1 MRASGPC
8 RGEAVLGMDSVGQR
22 LERLAR
28 LRTSGDL
35 SDAEHELLKERLIA
49 GDEGA
54 HLEYKCQVWVQ
65 NVGSHEHSLENVET
79 SLERMLNA
87 GVAKGWKLFSV
98 AAASSGAS
106 DRFGGHYM
114 ITLIWEVPPPKPM
127 TPQEVERER
136 RREVERE
143 RKRGG
148 RTTAG

>member
-1 MRASGPC
+1 
-8 RGEAVLGMDSVGQR
+8 MDSVGQR

-87 GVAKGWKLFSV
+87 GVAKGWKLFS
-98 AAASSGAS
+98 AAPSSAARRLPNTGN
-106 DRFGGHYM
+106 GIHVVM
-114 ITLIWEVPPPKPM
+114 TLIWEVPSR
-127 TPQEVERER
+127 TPNEHQGASGSIR
-136 RREVERE
+136 
-143 RKRGG
+143 
-148 RTTAG
+148 